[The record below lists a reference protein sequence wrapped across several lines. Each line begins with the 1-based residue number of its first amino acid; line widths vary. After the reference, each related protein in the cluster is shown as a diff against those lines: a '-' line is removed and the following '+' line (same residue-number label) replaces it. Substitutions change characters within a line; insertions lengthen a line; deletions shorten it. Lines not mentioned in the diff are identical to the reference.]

1 MSSYSFYRTKAL
13 QNLSLAVDDSV
24 KDILEMEPAKV
35 NPCPECKVSYASAGS
50 LRTHMLKKHKY
61 TKIVF
66 RCHICKNTFEE
77 VRQLT
82 RHLKSHEKD

>member
-24 KDILEMEPAKV
+24 EDILEMEPAKV
-35 NPCPECKVSYASAGS
+35 NPCPECKVTYASAGS
-50 LRTHMLKKHKY
+50 QRTHMLKKHKY

-77 VRQLT
+77 VRLT
-82 RHLKSHEKD
+82 NKTLEIP